1 MTETAGKP
9 DPLAALIVD
18 GEELDKERIVEAL
31 KGTAGLNRRGE
42 VVQLGMFAQ
51 LKARQKVLAYLLGY
65 KAAEILGLRSDH
77 TGGAAELARATG
89 LAEGTVYPTLTQL
102 RSDRAVSQDSNSR
115 YFIAHHQVA
124 GACDKV
130 TSTSSSPTS
139 GKKRP
144 RRQRASPAS
153 PRRTE
158 QKGDQVASAGTSTS
172 GTSTAAMAA
181 KPRRP
186 TSNRFGSSDAV
197 KSMIADGFF
206 KKPKGLGDVRT
217 HLKDFHARDIPVT
230 TLSPLFTRL
239 LRSGELKR
247 AKNEQGTYEYF
258 VPGAGG

>member
-31 KGTAGLNRRGE
+31 KGIAGLNRSGE
-42 VVQLGMFAQ
+42 VVQLGEFAQ
-51 LKARQKVLAYLLGY
+51 LKARQKILAYLLGY

-77 TGGAAELARATG
+77 TGGAAELSRSTG

-102 RSDRAVSQDSNSR
+102 RNDRAVSQDSNSR

-124 GACDKV
+124 GACDEV
-130 TSTSSSPTS
+130 TSSTSPTS

-144 RRQRASPAS
+144 RRQRASPATS
-153 PRRTE
+153 RRTE
-158 QKGDQVASAGTSTS
+158 PKDAQVASEGTSAPGPS
-172 GTSTAAMAA
+172 AAAKIA

-186 TSNRFGSSDAV
+186 AANGFSSSDAV

-206 KKPKGLGDVRT
+206 GKPRGLGDIRT
-217 HLKDFHARDIPVT
+217 HLKDVHARDVPVT

-239 LRSGELKR
+239 LRGGELKR
-247 AKNEQGTYEYF
+247 AKNDQGNYEYF